1 MKLKKLTREE
11 QDEQVNKAVA
21 AIDAG
26 KVVLLTGEITD
37 EDMDFISQYAKLMNS
52 CERLKLWKERR
63 KNRRWV

>member
-11 QDEQVNKAVA
+11 QNEQVNKAVA

-26 KVVLLTGEITD
+26 KIVLLTGEISD
-37 EDMDFISQYAKLMNS
+37 EDMDFISHYAKLRNS